1 MIKQE
6 DKDYNIKLYP
16 IYKMFGT
23 DLLFF
28 YAIIFIFY
36 TQIKNFDASQIL
48 FLDALSPIL
57 MIFFNL
63 PATIIVEKLGLK
75 RGVIL
80 GNLLMAVFIA
90 ILIVAPNIFIVA
102 VALLFNAFSF
112 TLKRLTENNILAETV
127 DIETENGKYMFSLIE
142 SIGTRNYEILDG
154 VTSFF
159 TGLTY
164 IINPYLPI
172 IITFIFQ
179 FVATLLSAN
188 FKIDSNMEKDNNYK
202 NSLISDFVEII
213 KSKRIQAILLFVLL
227 FEGILYAT
235 FSLRETLLVESLNIS
250 ASLFSIIIA
259 CLTMIGGI
267 MTMLQKQVHNL
278 FRNKSLTFISII
290 YALSMIIAG
299 FVAISSLSYNAKM
312 IIILLL
318 FMLEYSFRD
327 IYLILI
333 ISYSKNFTTKEI
345 RVKVTSVVEAIR
357 NISNGVI
364 ALIASIMLNFF
375 SIDYVFIYMGSVLL
389 IILIISLSWMKKHF
403 GLKPEEYEKKDI
415 FD

>member
-102 VALLFNAFSF
+102 VGLLFNAFSF

-415 FD
+415 FE